1 MGNELFFFT
10 ARADSINKEAGILA
24 GVSMVTIGPVR
35 GHGVYADAKTLET
48 VKACAE
54 THKGGLKVKME
65 HGNGAESI
73 VGVLKGYRIEGT
85 QLRADL
91 QLLKAGDQYSKLL
104 EMAETMPE
112 AFGLSIAFSGD
123 RERVKI
129 AEVDLEA
136 MRCREIYSC
145 DVVDAPAANPNGLF
159 QAPKPPANLF
169 QAKKKR
175 ERTNLKGRRQAG
187 EYQEA
192 TLEDLDETL
201 LDVQETVDS
210 IENDL
215 AAISATEAAI
225 LAGVQA
231 IQTMLPELVEAAVK
245 RGANGDLIALR
256 RLGAMGVPAGT
267 VPPANSQAPPPTEKP
282 KSVREQLEA
291 IPASDIFARRKF
303 FAEHE
308 TEIYA
313 EMHPA
318 K

>member
-1 MGNELFFFT
+1 MGTEHIVFT

-48 VKACAE
+48 VRLCAE

-65 HGNGAESI
+65 HGSGAASI
-73 VGVLKGYRIEGT
+73 IGVLKGYRIDGS

-91 QLLKAGDQYSKLL
+91 HLLKASDQFSKLL
-104 EMAETMPE
+104 EMSESMPE

-123 RERVKI
+123 REPIKV
-129 AEVDLEA
+129 AEVDVEA

-145 DVVDAPAANPNGLF
+145 DVVDSPAANPSGLF
-159 QAPKPPANLF
+159 SAPKPPG
-169 QAKKKR
+169 KKKR

-192 TLEDLDETL
+192 TLDELDETL

-256 RLGAMGVPAGT
+256 RLGSMGVPAGT
-267 VPPANSQAPPPTEKP
+267 VPPANNQAPPPTSTP
-282 KSVREQLEA
+282 KTLREQLDA
-291 IPASDIFARRKF
+291 IPAGNIAERRAF
-303 FAEHE
+303 FAKHK

-313 EMHPA
+313 EIQPRA